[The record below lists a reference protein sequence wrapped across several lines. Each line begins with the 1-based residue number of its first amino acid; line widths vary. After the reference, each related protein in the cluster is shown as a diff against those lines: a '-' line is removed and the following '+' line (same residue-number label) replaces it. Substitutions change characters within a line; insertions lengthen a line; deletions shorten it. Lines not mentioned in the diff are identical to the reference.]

1 MPYPGC
7 CTPRSKNWYPS
18 YRRLSWPQGQSGQ
31 VWKISP
37 PLEFNPRTVQDLLV
51 QSETKLIKV
60 AINDA
65 HHNVTPTAATTSYQ
79 VITNTYQMRSQVL
92 TVMLIRI

>member
-7 CTPRSKNWYPS
+7 FTPPNKNQYPS
-18 YRRLSWPQGQSGQ
+18 YRKLSWSQGISGR

-37 PLEFNPRTVQDLLV
+37 PLEFDPRTVQDLLV

-60 AINDA
+60 STHDA
-65 HHNVTPTAATTSYQ
+65 HHNVTPTTATTSYQ
-79 VITNTYQMRSQVL
+79 FITSTH
-92 TVMLIRI
+92 